1 MGKGRK
7 SGNSAHA
14 NRQRS
19 LRDLEWTRRL
29 EEEEKAHKE
38 EMKKLEEEGHRIR
51 EDLLDV
57 QQKLSAFDEFVPLAQ
72 HNKKVKSLERRVEE
86 AKRIK
91 ENVKS
96 SLPDKTIKLLKQV
109 AELKNDNDNLK
120 ITLRVLTQLV
130 GEENYHQGSSGVVA
144 IGDHTPIKCRLCSRV
159 VPFGETFSAKPLIE
173 DSGRCCK
180 HCLPKLEICGV
191 FPKNSGV
198 LDPETDGACVW
209 TTEDPDAQE
218 CMNPTDYSDVDIR
231 HDESMNAFIIE
242 NTGAPAYKKEKVAE
256 TFEGLSEDDC

>member
-38 EMKKLEEEGHRIR
+38 QMKQLEEEGHRIR
-51 EDLLDV
+51 QDLLDV
-57 QQKLSAFDEFVPLAQ
+57 QQKLSAFDEFVPMAQ
-72 HNKKVKSLERRVEE
+72 HNKKIKSLEKKVEE
-86 AKRIK
+86 AKRMK
-91 ENVKS
+91 ADAKS
-96 SLPDKTIKLLKQV
+96 KLPDKTISLIKKV
-109 AELKNDNDNLK
+109 AELENDNENLK
-120 ITLRVLTQLV
+120 INLRVLTQLV

-144 IGDHTPIKCRLCSRV
+144 ICDDTPIKCRLCSRN

-191 FPKNSGV
+191 FPKHSGV
-198 LDPETDGACVW
+198 LDPSTDGDSCGGI
-209 TTEDPDAQE
+209 DDIDAE
-218 CMNPTDYSDVDIR
+218 PCMKPTDYSDVDVR
-231 HDESMNAFIIE
+231 FSEDTNAFIVKDCKNPNSVE
-242 NTGAPAYKKEKVAE
+242 VAK
-256 TFEGLSEDDC
+256 TFADQMN

>member
-1 MGKGRK
+1 M
-7 SGNSAHA
+7 
-14 NRQRS
+14 
-19 LRDLEWTRRL
+19 
-29 EEEEKAHKE
+29 
-38 EMKKLEEEGHRIR
+38 
-51 EDLLDV
+51 
-57 QQKLSAFDEFVPLAQ
+57 
-72 HNKKVKSLERRVEE
+72 
-86 AKRIK
+86 
-91 ENVKS
+91 
-96 SLPDKTIKLLKQV
+96 
-109 AELKNDNDNLK
+109 
-120 ITLRVLTQLV
+120 
-130 GEENYHQGSSGVVA
+130 VA

>member
-29 EEEEKAHKE
+29 EEEENAHKE
-38 EMKKLEEEGHRIR
+38 QMKQLEEEGHRIR
-51 EDLLDV
+51 QDLLDV

-72 HNKKVKSLERRVEE
+72 HNKKMKSLERKLEE
-86 AKRIK
+86 AKR
-91 ENVKS
+91 VKAQMEKS
-96 SLPDKTIKLLKQV
+96 KIPDKTIKLIKQV

-120 ITLRVLTQLV
+120 INLRVLTQLV

-144 IGDHTPIKCRLCSRV
+144 ICGETPIKCRLCSRV
-159 VPFGETFSAKPLIE
+159 VPFGDTFSAKPLIE

-191 FPKNSGV
+191 FPKHAGV
-198 LDPETDGACVW
+198 LDPSTDGEYSGGVQ
-209 TTEDPDAQE
+209 DIDAE
-218 CMNPTDYSDVDIR
+218 PCMKPTDYSKVDISFC
-231 HDESMNAFIIE
+231 DDNGAFIVKDAKNPGGME
-242 NTGAPAYKKEKVAE
+242 VAK
-256 TFEGLSEDDC
+256 TFAEQMND